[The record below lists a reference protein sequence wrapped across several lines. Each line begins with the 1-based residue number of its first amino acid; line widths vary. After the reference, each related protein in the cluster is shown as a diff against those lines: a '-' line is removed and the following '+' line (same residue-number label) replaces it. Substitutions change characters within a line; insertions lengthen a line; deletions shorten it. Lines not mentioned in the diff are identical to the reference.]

1 MDRKNVG
8 ITKVWQYYEAGRTYN
23 NSLTP
28 NQYKTVNTNIEFV
41 TGNQWVHIP
50 ETPAMS
56 RLPKPVFNVI
66 KRVLSLFVASLT
78 SSATTVSFEPLAYYD
93 GNNVAD
99 PDSDAASFASAEV
112 SNLLEKFKMDYRLRD
127 ALFDGG
133 TTGDYCAHFYWD
145 PNALPYGGAY
155 GPYRGEIKME
165 LVDGINV
172 MFGNPN
178 TSEVEDQPYILL
190 IGRDTVENLREEA
203 KRNQKFRP
211 ENELPDFVDFHIQP
225 DYDTQW
231 QAGMGGQHELIPDD
245 DGNGKALYAYMY
257 FKVTE
262 EKDVIDP
269 KTGEPVMEPVT
280 NSKGEPV
287 IATDEEGKPIIGMDG
302 TPKYKMK
309 PMRQLQTS
317 VHVTKATKTAT
328 IFEDVDTGL
337 TRYPIAWGNWERQK
351 NQYHGRALVTGMV
364 PNQIFINSMFA
375 MVMRHQQLLGFP
387 KTIYNADIISQW
399 TNEIGQAIGVR
410 GLRPDQNINQVAYNL
425 QPADMSN
432 QIMLAIDKAVAM
444 TKDCLGATDAQLG
457 NVNPDNTSALMV
469 LQSAAEIPLENIR
482 ANMHEWMEDIGEIL
496 LDMMGTYYGERP
508 ILKER
513 EFEEPVVASEG
524 STPQIDP
531 FSGTLKTDKVIRRVV
546 ENFDFSQFKHLSL
559 NVRVNVGATTYF
571 SEIAMVQTLDNLRRD
586 GVIDMIQYLERVPD
600 RLIPQRD
607 KLMEDLKA
615 KAKQEEQELAAQQQ
629 MQMDSGIIPG
639 SDGQAIGSMTEDQ
652 EAAFGAAEGI
662 PKTLPP
668 SGTNPTVGGA
678 LDDAKAFAGL
688 PAGMQSRFE
697 QIPSARAKNN
707 VLAHGRQLLAR

>member
-1 MDRKNVG
+1 MNPKKAD
-8 ITKVWQYYEAGRTYN
+8 ITKVWQYYEAGRAYN
-23 NSLTP
+23 NGLVP
-28 NQYKTVNTNIEFV
+28 NQYRTVNTNIEFFA
-41 TGNQWVHIP
+41 GNQWVHIP

-56 RLPKPVFNVI
+56 RLPKPVFNII
-66 KRVLSLFVASLT
+66 KRVASLFVASLT
-78 SSATTVSFEPLAYYD
+78 SSATTIAFEPLAYYD

-99 PDSDAASFASAEV
+99 PDSDAASFATYEV
-112 SNLLEKFKMDYRLRD
+112 QNLLEKFKMDYRIRD
-127 ALFDGG
+127 ALFDGAQ
-133 TTGDYCAHFYWD
+133 TGDWCAHFYWD

-165 LVDGINV
+165 LVDGLNV

-178 TSEVEDQPYILL
+178 NCNVEEQPYILL

-203 KRNQKFRP
+203 KRNKKFRP
-211 ENELPDFVDFHIQP
+211 SDESNDSIDFQIQA
-225 DYDTQW
+225 DHDTEW
-231 QAGMGGQHELIPDD
+231 QAGIGGRHEPIPDD
-245 DGNGKALYAYMY
+245 DGDGKALYAYMY

-262 EKDVIDP
+262 EQDVIDP
-269 KTGEPVMEPVT
+269 KTGMPVLETVVDAKGNPVL
-280 NSKGEPV
+280 
-287 IATDEEGKPIIGMDG
+287 ATDDEGKPIIDMDG
-302 TPKYKMK
+302 TPQYKTK
-309 PMRQLQTS
+309 PMRQMVTS
-317 VHVTKATKTAT
+317 VHVTKATKTCT

-351 NQYHGRALVTGMV
+351 NQYHGRALVTGIV

-432 QIMLAIDKAVAM
+432 QIMMAIDKAVAY

-457 NVNPDNTSALMV
+457 NVRPDNTSALMV
-469 LQSAAEIPLENIR
+469 LQSAAEIPLENTR
-482 ANMHEWMEDIGEIL
+482 ANLHEWMEDIGEIL

-508 ILKER
+508 VLRER

-524 STPQIDP
+524 AAPQIDP
-531 FSGTLKTDKVIRRVV
+531 FTGTLKTNKVIRKVV
-546 ENFDFSQFKHLSL
+546 ETYDFSQFKHLWL

-600 RLIPQRD
+600 RLVPQRD
-607 KLMEDLKA
+607 KLIEDLKT
-615 KAKQEEQELAAQQQ
+615 KVMQQEQELAAQQQ
-629 MQMDSGIIPG
+629 MQMQNGVIPG
-639 SDGQAIGSMTEDQ
+639 SDGQAIGSMTEGQ
-652 EAAFGAAEGI
+652 EAAFGAAEGL
-662 PKTLPP
+662 PKKKLPP
-668 SGTNPTVGGA
+668 SGTNATVGGA
-678 LDDAKAFAGL
+678 IDDAKAFASL
-688 PAGMQSRFE
+688 PPGMQQRFE
-697 QIPSARAKNN
+697 EIPSKRAKNN
-707 VLAHGRQLLAR
+707 VLAHGRLLAR

>member
-1 MDRKNVG
+1 MNPKKAD
-8 ITKVWQYYEAGRTYN
+8 ITKVWQYYEAGRAYN
-23 NSLTP
+23 NGLVP
-28 NQYKTVNTNIEFV
+28 NQYRTVNTNIEFYA
-41 TGNQWVHIP
+41 GNQWVHIP

-56 RLPKPVFNVI
+56 RLPKPVFNII

-78 SSATTVSFEPLAYYD
+78 SSATTIAFEPLAYYD

-99 PDSDAASFASAEV
+99 PDSDAASFATYEV
-112 SNLLEKFKMDYRLRD
+112 QNLLEKFKMDYRIRD

-133 TTGDYCAHFYWD
+133 VTGDYCAHFYWD

-178 TSEVEDQPYILL
+178 NCDKEEQPYILL

-203 KRNQKFRP
+203 KRNKKFRP
-211 ENELPDFVDFHIQP
+211 SDESNDFIDFQIQA
-225 DYDTQW
+225 DYDTEW
-231 QAGMGGQHELIPDD
+231 QAGIGGRHELIPDD
-245 DGNGKALYAYMY
+245 DGDGKALYAYMY

-269 KTGEPVMEPVT
+269 KTGMPVMETVVD
-280 NSKGEPV
+280 SKGNPV
-287 IATDEEGKPIIGMDG
+287 IATDDEGKPIVSMDG

-309 PMRQLQTS
+309 PMRQLMTS
-317 VHVTKATKTAT
+317 VHVTKATKTCT

-457 NVNPDNTSALMV
+457 NVHPDNTSALMV

-482 ANMHEWMEDIGEIL
+482 ANLHEWMEDIGEVL

-508 ILKER
+508 VLRER
-513 EFEEPVVASEG
+513 EFEEPVTASEG
-524 STPQIDP
+524 AAPQIDP
-531 FSGTLKTDKVIRRVV
+531 FSGTLKTNKVIRKVV
-546 ENFDFSQFKHLSL
+546 ETYDFSQFKHLWL

-600 RLIPQRD
+600 RLVPQRD
-607 KLMEDLKA
+607 KLIEDLKT
-615 KAKQEEQELAAQQQ
+615 KAMQQEQELAAQQQ
-629 MQMDSGIIPG
+629 MQMNSGIIPG
-639 SDGQAIGSMTEDQ
+639 SDGQAIGSMTEGQ
-652 EAAFGAAEGI
+652 EAAFGAAEGL
-662 PKTLPP
+662 PKKKLPP
-668 SGTNPTVGGA
+668 SGTNATVGGA
-678 LDDAKAFAGL
+678 IDDAKAFASL
-688 PAGMQSRFE
+688 PPGMQQKFND
-697 QIPSARAKNN
+697 IPSQRAKNN
-707 VLAHGRQLLAR
+707 VLSHGRLLAR